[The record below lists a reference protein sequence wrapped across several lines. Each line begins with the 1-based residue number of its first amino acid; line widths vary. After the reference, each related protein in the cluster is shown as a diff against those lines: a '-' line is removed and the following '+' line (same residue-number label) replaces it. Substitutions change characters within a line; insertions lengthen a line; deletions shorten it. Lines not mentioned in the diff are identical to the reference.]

1 MMRSLF
7 SGVSGLQ
14 NHQTRMDVIGNN
26 IANINTTGFKRNR
39 VNFQDILYQQLQG
52 ATRPTEDLGGVNPR
66 EVGLGM
72 SVASIDTIHIQ
83 GSLQTTAVGT
93 DLAIQGMGFF
103 VLADGGKELYTR
115 AGAFSIDEEGTM
127 VNPANGMRVQG
138 WMAREVM
145 GTQFI
150 DVSRQTED
158 LIIPVGAK
166 DAARATE
173 VVNFACN
180 LDKRIPE
187 IPEGA
192 NELQIRQSTWT
203 TAIEIYDTFGQDHIL
218 QVEFT
223 RVPGTQNSWNAN
235 VIVDPEMGEP
245 TNTTIGLGEE
255 APAAGGPTTFVV
267 NFSNNGRLLSAE
279 DGAGNVSG
287 DTGQVTMNVAFD
299 VLGATPGEDGA
310 PVRQEFILDLGAVDG
325 LTNSIT
331 QYSEASS
338 SKMVVQDG
346 RTMGY
351 MENFKIDQSGVITG
365 IFSNG
370 TVRTLGQVAL
380 ASFPNQGGLEK
391 AGDNTYRVSNNSGA
405 ANIGPSGIAG
415 KGKII
420 AGALEMSNV
429 DMAEQFTD
437 MIITQRGFQANSRT
451 IQTADQ
457 LLQELLTLKR

>member
-1 MMRSLF
+1 
-7 SGVSGLQ
+7 
-14 NHQTRMDVIGNN
+14 MDVIGNN
-26 IANINTTGFKRNR
+26 LANVNTTGFKRNR

-52 ATRPTEDLGGVNPR
+52 AAHPTEELGGVNPK

-72 SVASIDTIHIQ
+72 SIASIDTIHIQ
-83 GSLQTTAVGT
+83 GSLQTTGVGT
-93 DLAIQGMGFF
+93 DLAISGTGFF
-103 VLADGGKELYTR
+103 VLDDAGKALYTR
-115 AGAFSIDEEGTM
+115 AGAFSIDEEGLM
-127 VNPANGMRVQG
+127 VNPANGMKVQG
-138 WMAREVM
+138 WMAREVD
-145 GTQFI
+145 GVQYI

-158 LIIPVGAK
+158 LIIPVGSK
-166 DAARATE
+166 DPARATTN
-173 VVNFACN
+173 VLFACN

-187 IPEGA
+187 IPEDPTG
-192 NELQIRQSTWT
+192 LQVRQGTWS
-203 TAIEIYDTFGQDHIL
+203 TAIKIFDTFGQEHIL

-223 RVPGTQNSWNAN
+223 RVPGTQNSWNAG
-235 VIVDPEMGEP
+235 VVVDPEFETP
-245 TNTTIGLGEE
+245 TNTAVGLGEE
-255 APAAGGPTTFVV
+255 APAAGGPGSFVV
-267 NFSNNGRLLSAE
+267 NFSNNGTLLSAE

-287 DTGQVTMNVAFD
+287 AAGQVVMNVAYD
-299 VLGATPGEDGA
+299 VQIADPNEDGT
-310 PVRQEFILDLGAVDG
+310 PTRQVFQLDLGAVG
-325 LTNSIT
+325 GFTNSIT

-338 SKMVVQDG
+338 SKAVVQDG

-351 MENFKIDQSGVITG
+351 LDNFKIDQSGVITG
-365 IFSNG
+365 IYSNG
-370 TVRTLGQVAL
+370 STRAIGQVAM

-415 KGKII
+415 KGKIVS
-420 AGALEMSNV
+420 GTLEMSNV

>member
-1 MMRSLF
+1 
-7 SGVSGLQ
+7 
-14 NHQTRMDVIGNN
+14 
-26 IANINTTGFKRNR
+26 
-39 VNFQDILYQQLQG
+39 
-52 ATRPTEDLGGVNPR
+52 
-66 EVGLGM
+66 
-72 SVASIDTIHIQ
+72 
-83 GSLQTTAVGT
+83 
-93 DLAIQGMGFF
+93 
-103 VLADGGKELYTR
+103 
-115 AGAFSIDEEGTM
+115 M

-166 DAARATE
+166 DEARATGI
-173 VVNFACN
+173 VNFACN

-187 IPEGA
+187 IPEDA

-203 TAIEIYDTFGQDHIL
+203 TTIEIYDTFGQIHLL

-223 RVPGTQNSWNAN
+223 RVPGTQNSWNAG
-235 VIVDPEMGEP
+235 VMVDPEMGEP

-287 DTGQVTMNVAFD
+287 AAGQVTMNVAFD
-299 VLGATPGEDGA
+299 VLGATPNEDGT
-310 PVRQEFILDLGAVDG
+310 PVRQEFVLDLGTVNG

-420 AGALEMSNV
+420 AGTLEMSNV

>member
-1 MMRSLF
+1 
-7 SGVSGLQ
+7 
-14 NHQTRMDVIGNN
+14 MDVIGNN
-26 IANINTTGFKRNR
+26 LANVNTTGFKRNR

-52 ATRPTEDLGGVNPR
+52 AAHPTEELGGVNPR

-72 SVASIDTIHIQ
+72 SIASIDTIHIQ
-83 GSLQTTAVGT
+83 GSFQTTGVGT
-93 DLAIQGMGFF
+93 DLAISGPGFF
-103 VLADGGKELYTR
+103 VLDDAGKALYTR

-127 VNPANGMRVQG
+127 VNPANGMKVQG
-138 WMAREVM
+138 WMAREVD
-145 GTQFI
+145 GVQYI

-158 LIIPVGAK
+158 LIVPVGSK
-166 DAARATE
+166 DPARATTN
-173 VVNFACN
+173 VLFACN

-187 IPEGA
+187 IPEEPTG
-192 NELQIRQSTWT
+192 LQVRQGTWA
-203 TAIEIYDTFGQDHIL
+203 TAIKIFDTFGQEHIL

-223 RVPGTQNSWNAN
+223 RVPGTQNSWNAG
-235 VIVDPEMGEP
+235 VVVDPEFEIP
-245 TNTTIGLGEE
+245 TNTSIGLGEE
-255 APAAGGPTTFVV
+255 APAAGGPGSFVV
-267 NFSNNGRLLSAE
+267 NFSNNGTLLSAE

-287 DTGQVTMNVAFD
+287 ANGQVIMNVAYD
-299 VLGATPGEDGA
+299 VQIADPNEDGT
-310 PVRQEFILDLGAVDG
+310 PTRQVFQLDLGAVG
-325 LTNSIT
+325 GFTNSIT

-338 SKMVVQDG
+338 SKAVVQDG

-351 MENFKIDQSGVITG
+351 LDNFKIDQSGVITG
-365 IFSNG
+365 IYSNG
-370 TVRTLGQVAL
+370 STRMIGQVAM

-405 ANIGPSGIAG
+405 ANVGPSGIAG

-420 AGALEMSNV
+420 AGTLEMSNV